1 MYQEF
6 LEDNFTQN
14 TIYLLLSVFFA
25 IYNHLNN
32 GMIPKYKRSY
42 SSAICHILYNASKQN
57 LPNFDLIRNLS
68 SNLRL
73 FAFSRSHFDLSEP
86 TVLHG
91 THESPLL
98 QDTACSRSRELS
110 QQTIITLFS
119 DLQHVPQATAQHA
132 TSGHEGWKAM
142 NKN

>member
-1 MYQEF
+1 
-6 LEDNFTQN
+6 
-14 TIYLLLSVFFA
+14 
-25 IYNHLNN
+25 
-32 GMIPKYKRSY
+32 MIPKYERSC
-42 SSAICHILYNASKQN
+42 SSAICHIFYNASKQN

-73 FAFSRSHFDLSEP
+73 FTFSRSHFDLSEP

-98 QDTACSRSRELS
+98 QDTACSRSCELS

-142 NKN
+142 NKI